1 MSYTDLAESVLSGA
15 EQAGA
20 DAADVVVSHGKSFSV
35 TVRRGEIETLKQA
48 VAKALGVR
56 VFVGR
61 RHAVTW
67 TSDFSAA
74 ALRSLLEDAVGMA
87 RASGDDEH
95 AGLPDETPPAEELDL
110 GLLDPEIAAV
120 PTEERIEAARR
131 AEAAAFDTSPEITNS
146 LGSTYAS
153 DEGELVLANSLGF
166 MGTYRSSSASMSV
179 GPVAQRNG
187 SMERDYWYT
196 TSRRRDG
203 LLSPEELGRT
213 AAERTLR
220 RLGARQPKT
229 AHVPVVFDPET
240 ASQLLGHVFGAVNGY
255 AVFRNSTFLKD
266 RLGEVVASPLVTVVD
281 EGRRPGGLGARP
293 FDGEGSPTRR
303 NVPIENGV
311 LKHWL
316 CDWYSARK
324 LGVAATG
331 SARRGV
337 AGAPAVGPGDLSL
350 SPGDRS
356 PQSLV
361 EEVESGLY
369 VTDLIGFG
377 VNLVTGDFSQG
388 AAGLWIEKGR
398 LDHPVNEI
406 TIAGNLGQ
414 MLLDVDAV
422 GDDLVFRSSIS
433 APTLRVRRM
442 TVSGR

>member
-1 MSYTDLAESVLSGA
+1 MSYADLAGSVPGDA
-15 EQAGA
+15 KRAGA
-20 DAADVVVSHGKSFSV
+20 DAADVVVSEGNSFSV
-35 TVRRGEIETLKQA
+35 TVRRGEIETLKHA

-67 TSDFSAA
+67 TSDFSPA
-74 ALRSLLEDAVGMA
+74 ALRSLLDEAVAMA

-95 AGLPDETPPAEELDL
+95 AGLPDETPPAEDLDL
-110 GLLDPEIAAV
+110 GLFDPAIAAV
-120 PTEERIEAARR
+120 PTEERIEAARL
-131 AEAAAFDTSPEITNS
+131 AEAAAFDSSPEITNS
-146 LGSTYAS
+146 QGSSYAS
-153 DEGELVLANSLGF
+153 EEGEVVLANSLGF
-166 MGTYRSSSASMSV
+166 VGAYRSSAVSMSV

-203 LLSPEELGRT
+203 LLSPQELGRI

-220 RLGARQPKT
+220 RLGARQPQT

-240 ASQLLGHVFGAVNGY
+240 ASQLLGHLFGAINGY
-255 AVFRNSTFLKD
+255 AVFRNSTFLQG
-266 RLGEVVASPLVTVVD
+266 RLGEQVASPLVTVVD

-316 CDWYSARK
+316 CDWYAARK
-324 LGVAATG
+324 IGAPPTG

-337 AGAPAVGPGDLSL
+337 AGAPSVGPGDLCL
-350 SPGDRS
+350 APGDRS

-361 EEVESGLY
+361 AELERGLY

-388 AAGLWIEKGR
+388 AAGLWIEKGQFT
-398 LDHPVNEI
+398 HPVNEI

-422 GDDLVFRSSIS
+422 ADDLEFRGSVA